1 MYKYILFKPWHR
13 KILAV
18 DYQCD
23 PIWIHVCS
31 QKVAADSQVL
41 VECLKTWNPNRMP
54 LQIRVANDI
63 WSDFRI
69 FQKRKQA
76 QCMYPLTSLLTG
88 THGSVVAWSAEGCH
102 RLCWEFPDQRG
113 ERKKTWKFQY
123 DLICMLVYLRVKI
136 LSARTRN

>member
-1 MYKYILFKPWHR
+1 
-13 KILAV
+13 
-18 DYQCD
+18 
-23 PIWIHVCS
+23 
-31 QKVAADSQVL
+31 
-41 VECLKTWNPNRMP
+41 MP

-113 ERKKTWKFQY
+113 EKWENNPAKGKKHGNSNM
-123 DLICMLVYLRVKI
+123 I
-136 LSARTRN
+136 